1 MAELREK
8 INKNAGIVG
17 VIAGVAVLIAIGVAV
32 WQMSGGYEP
41 PPAAEEVYYTD
52 DDGKTFFKDSAL
64 KISPFNHDGKD
75 AYRAGVYES
84 KSGDKFVGVI
94 YRHNAA
100 GKKAM
105 EAYIANPP
113 EDPEGATR
121 MGLEY
126 TGMDVKSVKSGTWA
140 PVMDHSGEKI
150 ITRVK
155 GPDGEPATPVEE

>member
-32 WQMSGGYEP
+32 WQMSG
-41 PPAAEEVYYTD
+41 
-52 DDGKTFFKDSAL
+52 
-64 KISPFNHDGKD
+64 